1 MSLVFT
7 QASLSGITLS
17 SISSSSQFITNTCL
31 VSDTSYVIPSNL
43 HRIADFSER
52 GPYLLSL
59 EDTRVW
65 KAYGLVSK

>member
-7 QASLSGITLS
+7 LASLSGITLS
-17 SISSSSQFITNTCL
+17 SITSPSQFITNTCL

-52 GPYLLSL
+52 GPF